1 MALCLLAA
9 TACGAL
15 QGGLMTPAQK
25 LALQRTVKVAV
36 VGVFSGPSATLGR
49 DVRNSLQVEA
59 DQLNASGGVLGDRV
73 EIVAADGELNPA
85 KAAELVRQQLADDD
99 VKLLVGPNF
108 TAGYLAVKGDITQ
121 AGMPNCVT
129 TVADDALTG
138 AAFSFRSD
146 AGERA
151 SVTTLLA
158 YLHQSQ
164 PEIKKVALLDDGDE
178 TSQSYDRQ
186 FADQSAHYGL
196 AYVGRATATESDP
209 GAAVQK
215 VLAQSPQA
223 VALSAQPGTA
233 ARIAQAVQQ
242 LAANARPLILGF
254 RGLSGYEFP
263 SLTGD
268 IAVNSVF
275 ANTTAAYLTDVPDS
289 SWPAGYRTFVHS
301 LTRQYGYATNGV
313 DMNGNLA
320 AADCLLQWSRA
331 VTRAGTFRGL
341 NVVKAWENLDLDR
354 SETVLGVR
362 ERFSPADH
370 HAVSQSAML
379 IYQWA
384 KQGSKYRLR
393 QLPTPAVG

>member
-1 MALCLLAA
+1 
-9 TACGAL
+9 
-15 QGGLMTPAQK
+15 MTPAQK

-49 DVRNSLQVEA
+49 DLRNSLQVQA
-59 DQLNASGGVLGDRV
+59 DQLNAKGGVLNNRV
-73 EIVAADGELNPA
+73 EVVAADSELNPA
-85 KAAELVRQQLADDD
+85 KTAELVRQQLADND
-99 VKLLVGPNF
+99 VKLLVGPSF

-129 TVADDALTG
+129 AVADDALTG
-138 AAFSFRSD
+138 ATFSFRSD

-164 PEIKKVALLDDGDE
+164 PDVKKVALLDDGDE
-178 TSQSYDRQ
+178 TAQSYDRQ
-186 FADQSAHYGL
+186 LAEQSVHYGL
-196 AYVGRATATESDP
+196 TYVGHATANESDP
-209 GAAVQK
+209 GPAAQK
-215 VLAQSPQA
+215 MLAQGPQA
-223 VALSAQPGTA
+223 VVLSAQPGAA

-242 LAANARPLILGF
+242 LAGSARPLLLGF
-254 RGLSGYEFP
+254 HGLSGYEFP
-263 SLTGD
+263 SLSGD
-268 IAVNSVF
+268 VAVNSVF
-275 ANTTAAYLTDVPDS
+275 ANTTEAYLTDIADS

-313 DMNGNLA
+313 DLNGDLA

-331 VTRAGTFRGL
+331 VTRAGSFRGL

-354 SETVLGVR
+354 SETVLGVH
-362 ERFSPADH
+362 ERLSPADH

-384 KQGSKYRLR
+384 KQDSKYRLR